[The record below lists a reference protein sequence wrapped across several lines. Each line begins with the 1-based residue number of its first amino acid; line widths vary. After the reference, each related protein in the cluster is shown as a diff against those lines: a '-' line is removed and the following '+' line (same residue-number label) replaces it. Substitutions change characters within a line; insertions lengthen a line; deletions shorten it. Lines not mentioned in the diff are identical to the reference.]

1 MRLTRSMGL
10 IRSMGLTRGTPT
22 AFRSRLAG
30 LIRLPLRLIPS
41 SAIVSILSGPG
52 RGMRWIA
59 GSAPHGAWLGLLER
73 DKLTPFVARL
83 QSGMTVWDIGANVG
97 LYTLPSARAVGPSG
111 QVVAFEPMPRNLGF
125 LRRHLTLNGL
135 EGVVV
140 CDVAV
145 SDATGTLKMAEGDS
159 PSEFHA
165 DAGGS
170 VEVRAVTLDD
180 WLSESGAPP
189 PDVVKIDVEGSDDA
203 VLRGGARSFAKYR
216 PSIYLALHGERQRRA
231 CRDLLASWGYVV
243 TSLEPG
249 LVPDL
254 SSEWLAEPLG

>member
-10 IRSMGLTRGTPT
+10 SRRAPT
-22 AFRSRLAG
+22 AVRSRLAR

-41 SAIVSILSGPG
+41 SAVVPILSGPG
-52 RGMRWIA
+52 RGMRWIV

-83 QSGMTVWDIGANVG
+83 QRGMTVWDIGANVG

-135 EGVVV
+135 EGAVV
-140 CDVAV
+140 CDAAV

-231 CRDLLASWGYVV
+231 CRDLLVSWGYEV

-254 SSEWLAEPLG
+254 SSEWLAEPLK

>member
-1 MRLTRSMGL
+1 MPRA
-10 IRSMGLTRGTPT
+10 IRSLFAR
-22 AFRSRLAG
+22 
-30 LIRLPLRLIPS
+30 LIRLPLRLVPS
-41 SAIVSILSGPG
+41 AAVVTVKAGPA
-52 RGMRWIA
+52 RGLRWIV

-97 LYTLPSARAVGPSG
+97 LYTLPSARAVGPAG
-111 QVVAFEPMPRNLGF
+111 RVVAFEPMPRNLGF

-140 CDVAV
+140 CAVAV
-145 SDATGTLKMAEGDS
+145 SDTTGPLKMAEGDS

-170 VEVRAVTLDD
+170 FEVEAVTLDD
-180 WLSESGAPP
+180 WLAERGAPP

-231 CRDLLASWGYVV
+231 CGELLASWGYRV

-249 LVPDL
+249 LGPDL

>member
-1 MRLTRSMGL
+1 MRLTRW
-10 IRSMGLTRGTPT
+10 TP
-22 AFRSRLAG
+22 APVRSRLG
-30 LIRLPLRLIPS
+30 RLIRLPLRLIPP
-41 SAIVSILSGPG
+41 SATVPVLSGPL
-52 RGMRWIA
+52 RGMRWIV
-59 GSAPHGAWLGLLER
+59 GSAPHGAWLGVLER

-83 QSGMTVWDIGANVG
+83 RRGMTVWDIGANVG
-97 LYTLPSARAVGPSG
+97 LYTLPSARAVGPTG
-111 QVVAFEPMPRNLGF
+111 HVVAFEPMTRNLGF

-135 EGVVV
+135 EDVVV

-216 PSIYLALHGERQRRA
+216 PAIYLALHGERQRRA
-231 CRDLLASWGYVV
+231 CRDLLASWDYEV
-243 TSLEPG
+243 TSLEPE

-254 SSEWLAEPLG
+254 SSEWLAEPLGSTRRTRPTWRR

>member
-1 MRLTRSMGL
+1 MRLTRW
-10 IRSMGLTRGTPT
+10 TP
-22 AFRSRLAG
+22 APVRSRLG
-30 LIRLPLRLIPS
+30 RLIRLPLRLIPP
-41 SAIVSILSGPG
+41 SATVPVLSGPL
-52 RGMRWIA
+52 RGMRWIV
-59 GSAPHGAWLGLLER
+59 GSAPHGAWLGVLER

-83 QSGMTVWDIGANVG
+83 RRGMTVWDIGANVG
-97 LYTLPSARAVGPSG
+97 LYTLPSARAVEPTGH
-111 QVVAFEPMPRNLGF
+111 VVAFEPMPRNLGF

-135 EGVVV
+135 EDVVV

-216 PSIYLALHGERQRRA
+216 PAIYLALHGERQRRA
-231 CRDLLASWGYVV
+231 CRDLLASWDYEV
-243 TSLEPG
+243 TSLEPE

-254 SSEWLAEPLG
+254 SSEWLAEPLGSTRRTRPTWRR

>member
-1 MRLTRSMGL
+1 MRLTRW
-10 IRSMGLTRGTPT
+10 TP
-22 AFRSRLAG
+22 APVRSRLG
-30 LIRLPLRLIPS
+30 RLIRLPLRLIPL
-41 SAIVSILSGPG
+41 SATVPVLSGPG
-52 RGMRWIA
+52 RGMRWIV
-59 GSAPHGAWLGLLER
+59 GSAPHGAWLGVLER

-83 QSGMTVWDIGANVG
+83 RRGMTVWDIGANVG
-97 LYTLPSARAVGPSG
+97 LYTLPSARAVEPTGH
-111 QVVAFEPMPRNLGF
+111 VVAFEPMPRNLGF

-135 EGVVV
+135 EDVVV

-216 PSIYLALHGERQRRA
+216 PAIYLALHGERQRRA
-231 CRDLLASWGYVV
+231 CRDLLASWDYEV
-243 TSLEPG
+243 TSLEPE

-254 SSEWLAEPLG
+254 SSEWLAEPLGSTRRTRPTWGR